1 MYLFVQISTE
11 ANWGNSC
18 SRLEKTMG
26 NLYEISKISMENGYK
41 LLLTKINSV
50 AIGFFFLQK
59 LANKFSIFKY
69 FKFKKIRKKLST

>member
-50 AIGFFFLQK
+50 AIGFFFYKNLQTNFQY
-59 LANKFSIFKY
+59 LNILNL
-69 FKFKKIRKKLST
+69 KK